1 MINIIKWGD
10 ILFIHLLFFFI
21 LSLITAIFSIAHS
34 AYNSPVELINILGT
48 TIFLVGLS
56 LYSYYQGRKNNK
68 NYTKSIIVYIIL
80 LVITNIVASIT
91 KVYSFAIIFFPN
103 MISMYTIIYFMRKFM
118 NDSLVIIVSFSL
130 ELFLIFIFYYIGKRR
145 AI

>member
-10 ILFIHLLFFFI
+10 ILFIHLVFFFI
-21 LSLITAIFSIAHS
+21 LSLITSIFSIAHS